1 MTEQPASGTYIE
13 TLRLMTQAWQCD
25 HLGHVNVSFYMG
37 WLGDAAFAIGA
48 MHGWPREQMLAE
60 QAGVAAVRA
69 EVDYQ
74 AELRGGDMVRMESN
88 VESIGERKIV
98 FRHRLIRVGDDR
110 QTMAA
115 RLTGVCIDLVQRRA
129 RPFPAAFVARIA
141 ETFGIHP
148 VLPKE
153 AAA

>member
-1 MTEQPASGTYIE
+1 MAERYVE

-37 WLGDAAFAIGA
+37 WIGDAAFALSA
-48 MHGWPREQMLAE
+48 MHGWTREQAAAE
-60 QAGVAAVRA
+60 NAGVAAVRA

-74 AELRGGDMVRMESN
+74 AELRGGDMVRMEST

-98 FRHRLIRVGDDR
+98 FRHRLIRVGDDKLA
-110 QTMAA
+110 MSA
-115 RLTGVCIDLVQRRA
+115 RLTGVCIDTVLRRS
-129 RPFPAAFVARIA
+129 RPLPQGFVARIV
-141 ETFGIHP
+141 ETFGITP
-148 VLPKE
+148 MAPKE

>member
-1 MTEQPASGTYIE
+1 MTDKYVE

-37 WLGDAAFAIGA
+37 WIGDAAFAVA
-48 MHGWPREQMLAE
+48 ALHGWPREQMMAE
-60 QAGVAAVRA
+60 QAGVAAVKA

-74 AELRGGDMVRMESN
+74 AELRGGDMVRMESA

-98 FRHRLIRVGDDR
+98 FRHRLIRVGDDT
-110 QTMAA
+110 QAMAA
-115 RLTGVCIDLVQRRA
+115 RLTGVCIDLVKRQS
-129 RPFPAAFVARIA
+129 RPFPHSFVTRIA
-141 ETFGIHP
+141 ETFAIEP
-148 VLPKE
+148 LAPKE

>member
-1 MTEQPASGTYIE
+1 MTQKYVE

-37 WLGDAAFAIGA
+37 WIGDAAFAMA
-48 MHGWPREQMLAE
+48 ALHGWPREQMMAE
-60 QAGVAAVRA
+60 QAGVAAVKA

-74 AELRGGDMVRMESN
+74 AELRGGDMVRMEST

-98 FRHRLIRVGDDR
+98 FRHRLIRVGDEK
-110 QTMAA
+110 QAMAA
-115 RLTGVCIDLVQRRA
+115 RLTGVCIDLQQRRS
-129 RPFPAAFVARIA
+129 RPFPVSFVDRIA
-141 ETFGIHP
+141 DTFGITP
-148 VLPKE
+148 ITPKE

>member
-1 MTEQPASGTYIE
+1 MAEHYVE

-37 WLGDAAFAIGA
+37 WLGDAAFAVAA
-48 MHGWPREQMLAE
+48 MHGWPREQMMAE
-60 QAGVAAVRA
+60 QAGVAAVKA

-74 AELRGGDMVRMESN
+74 AELRGGDMVKMEST

-110 QTMAA
+110 QAMAA
-115 RLTGVCIDLVQRRA
+115 RLTGVCIDTVQRRS
-129 RPFPAAFVARIA
+129 RPFPASFVARIV
-141 ETFGIHP
+141 ETFGIEP
-148 VLPKE
+148 VAPKE

>member
-1 MTEQPASGTYIE
+1 MTEKYIE

-37 WLGDAAFAIGA
+37 WIGDAAFAVA
-48 MHGWPREQMLAE
+48 ALHGWPRDQMMAE
-60 QAGVAAVRA
+60 QAGVAAVKA

-74 AELRGGDMVRMESN
+74 AELHGGDLVRMEST

-98 FRHRLIRVGDDR
+98 FRHRLIRVGDDK
-110 QTMAA
+110 QVMAA
-115 RLTGVCIDLVQRRA
+115 RLTGVCIDLVQRRS
-129 RPFPAAFVARIA
+129 RPFPPSFVARIA
-141 ETFGIHP
+141 ETFGIEP
-148 VLPKE
+148 VAPRE